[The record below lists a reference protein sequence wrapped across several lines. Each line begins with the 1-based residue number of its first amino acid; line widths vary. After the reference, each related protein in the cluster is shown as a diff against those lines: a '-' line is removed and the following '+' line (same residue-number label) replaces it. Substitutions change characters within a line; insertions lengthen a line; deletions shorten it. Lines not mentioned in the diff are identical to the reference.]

1 MRRACGQ
8 ALLELALCAPLVL
21 LLALG
26 TVASV
31 QVASARDGLEAA
43 TQAAAEAAA
52 RAPSAQAA
60 MAAAEARFRDVV
72 AEYPLR
78 SSTLAVSVGNFDRGG
93 SVVAVSSGTI
103 DLAWAALLLLPGH
116 VTLHS
121 LVRLQLESWR
131 SHNA

>member
-1 MRRACGQ
+1 MRRAYGQ

-31 QVASARDGLEAA
+31 QVASARAGLDAA

-60 MAAAEARFRDVV
+60 MAVADARFRGIV
-72 AEYPLR
+72 AEYPVH
-78 SSTLAVSVGNFDRGG
+78 SATLVVSFGDFDR
-93 SVVAVSSGTI
+93 SGTVIASSAATI
-103 DLAWAALLLLPGH
+103 DVAWAAFLLLPSP
-116 VTLHS
+116 VTLHAQ
-121 LVRLQLESWR
+121 VQLQLESWR
-131 SHNA
+131 SHTA

>member
-1 MRRACGQ
+1 MRGVRGQ
-8 ALLELALCAPLVL
+8 ALLELALCAPMVL

-31 QVASARDGLEAA
+31 QVASARAGLDAA
-43 TQAAAEAAA
+43 TQAAAEAAS

-60 MAAAEARFRDVV
+60 MAAADARFRGVV

-78 SSTLAVSVGNFDRGG
+78 SATLVVSVGDFDRGG
-93 SVVAVSSGTI
+93 SVLASSSASI
-103 DLAWAALLLLPGH
+103 DVAWAALLLVSSQ

-121 LVRLQLESWR
+121 QVRLRLEPWR
-131 SHNA
+131 SHTP